1 LIAELDFAVLP
12 EDLEP
17 SLNMNVQKCLTWV
30 GALLIVGFI
39 LAGCGKAGGKVDA
52 QAFDKA
58 PPEIKADWDAAVAAD
73 KANDYFTA
81 SIAYAKVMKQE
92 AKLTP
97 AQFDSVLTASRDLS
111 QRLTTA
117 AASGDAAAKAA
128 LAKLMASQK
137 R

>member
-1 LIAELDFAVLP
+1 
-12 EDLEP
+12 
-17 SLNMNVQKCLTWV
+17 MNVKKCLTWA
-30 GALLIVGFI
+30 GALIITGFF
-39 LAGCGKAGGKVDA
+39 LAGCGKGGGKVDA

-81 SIAYAKVMKQE
+81 STAYTKVMRQE

-97 AQFDSVLTASRDLS
+97 NQFDSVLTASRDLS
-111 QRLTTA
+111 QRLTAA

-128 LAKLMASQK
+128 LAKLMAAQN